1 MGYSDVMKVL
11 THPAISDV
19 TLEMVLYVLGDR
31 NRLQIVRNLHQAKA
45 PLNCNEATDGISDM
59 PQSTCSY
66 NFRLLREAGLVRT
79 EKSGREAK
87 NALRKADI
95 DSAFPGLLDTVL
107 ALTPAA

>member
-1 MGYSDVMKVL
+1 MKVL

-31 NRLQIVRNLHQAKA
+31 NRLHILRNLDAA
-45 PLNCNEATDGISDM
+45 AGVALNCSEATEGIVDM

-87 NALRKADI
+87 NWLRKAEI
-95 DSAFPGLLDTVL
+95 DKAFPGLLDTVL
-107 ALTPAA
+107 NMATQL

>member
-1 MGYSDVMKVL
+1 MKVL

-19 TLEMVLYVLGDR
+19 KLEMVLYVLGDR
-31 NRLQIVRNLHQAKA
+31 NRLQILRNLEAAQGV
-45 PLNCNEATDGISDM
+45 PLNCGEATEGIVDM

-87 NALRKADI
+87 NWLRKAEI
-95 DSAFPGLLDTVL
+95 DGAFPGLLDTVL
-107 ALTPAA
+107 GLTPA